1 MKRLPILLWLG
12 LLAVGADPGA
22 AQVPDWMERW
32 LFNADERTRRGI
44 EAAGAE
50 RPEAAL
56 EPLDTASRLS
66 GSDALGQFNSGTGR
80 LALDSREALLHLQV
94 AANEAGPD
102 LAAQAHYNLGNGL
115 LSAGNLPEAIEAY
128 KESLRHDPTSDD
140 AKFNLE
146 LAQKLLEE
154 QPKNE
159 DPNQQNPNQDQQ
171 NQDQQEQENQDQQ
184 NQDQEQDPQ
193 DQENQDEQNQD
204 QQNQDQQN
212 QEQQQDQQEQQD
224 QQQQEQQQQNQDPS
238 SPDDSQ
244 DDGQPQDQQRQQQ
257 ESPLPQFQDLPD
269 MTAEEAAAILE
280 AIENLEREQ
289 RQQEALEAAAENA
302 GRKKDW

>member
-1 MKRLPILLWLG
+1 MKRLSILLWLG
-12 LLAVGADPGA
+12 FLAVGASPGA
-22 AQVPDWMERW
+22 AQLPDWMERW

-44 EAAGAE
+44 EAADAE

-80 LALDSREALLHLQV
+80 LALDSRDALLHLQV

-102 LAAQAHYNLGNGL
+102 LAAKAHYNLGNGL

-128 KESLRHDPTSDD
+128 KESLRHDPTSED

-171 NQDQQEQENQDQQ
+171 
-184 NQDQEQDPQ
+184 
-193 DQENQDEQNQD
+193 DQENQDEQSQDEQDQDEQSQDEQSQDEQDQDPQDQDPQDQDQQDQKQQGEQDQDRQDQENQD
-204 QQNQDQQN
+204 Q
-212 QEQQQDQQEQQD
+212 
-224 QQQQEQQQQNQDPS
+224 P
-238 SPDDSQ
+238 SPDDSR
-244 DDGQPQDQQRQQQ
+244 DDSQPQDQQRQQQ

-289 RQQEALEAAAENA
+289 RQQEALEAAEQNA